1 MNIQKRDFNLNKYFE
16 YVFLDKERGNKDF
29 IRTTEFIAKEF
40 DLKYILLD
48 DQDNFATDGAN
59 RVLEIA
65 KKHKIIENQFIY
77 GCDLKDYT
85 ETDESDNLVAI
96 FYKTEY

>member
-1 MNIQKRDFNLNKYFE
+1 MNIQKDFDLNRYFK
-16 YVFLDKERGNKDF
+16 YVFLDEKRGNKDF
-29 IRTTEFIAKEF
+29 IRTTEELAKEF

-48 DQDNFATDGAN
+48 DQDDFATDGAN

-65 KKHKIIENQFIY
+65 KNHKIIENQFVY
-77 GCDLKDYT
+77 GCDFKDYT

>member
-1 MNIQKRDFNLNKYFE
+1 MYIQKDFDLNRYFK
-16 YVFLDKERGNKDF
+16 YVFLDEKRGNKDF
-29 IRTTEFIAKEF
+29 IRTAEELAKEF

-48 DQDNFATDGAN
+48 DQDDFATDGAS

-65 KKHKIIENQFIY
+65 KNHKIIENQFVY
-77 GCDLKDYT
+77 GCDFKDCT

-96 FYKTEY
+96 FYKVGY